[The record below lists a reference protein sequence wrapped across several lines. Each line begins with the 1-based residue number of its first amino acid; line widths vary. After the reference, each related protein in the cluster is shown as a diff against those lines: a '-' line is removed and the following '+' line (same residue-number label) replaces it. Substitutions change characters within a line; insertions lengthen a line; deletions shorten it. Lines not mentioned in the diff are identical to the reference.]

1 MIIRRKTR
9 QAGHLPCMP
18 ENRNAHTISVR
29 NPELKDNFDDICVD
43 ERTVLKWI
51 LEKHGERVRSQFI
64 RISI

>member
-1 MIIRRKTR
+1 
-9 QAGHLPCMP
+9 LPCMP